1 MVIDML
7 RLPGVLA
14 PEGISQAY
22 RTPLEGERT
31 MRIAWT

>member
-14 PEGISQAY
+14 PEELSQAS
-22 RTPLEGERT
+22 RTLLEGGRT